1 MKFAFFTH
9 QPWPEGTDA
18 KEVIDRSAEQV
29 LFAEELGF
37 YSAWLA
43 EHHFTRYSIGS
54 SSLILAT
61 NLAAQTKSIRLG
73 TAVLVL
79 LRCDSLAEYT
89 NMMATGSSRLDR
101 YGRCGYDLA
110 GINLR
115 GKAIGHSAR
124 HQAWAAHLPVPAV
137 QEEAGRGRLA

>member
-9 QPWPEGTDA
+9 LPWPEGTDA

-61 NLAAQTKSIRLG
+61 NLAARTKTIRLG
-73 TAVLVL
+73 TAVLVSPNEGNV
-79 LRCDSLAEYT
+79 RSK
-89 NMMATGSSRLDR
+89 R
-101 YGRCGYDLA
+101 
-110 GINLR
+110 
-115 GKAIGHSAR
+115 
-124 HQAWAAHLPVPAV
+124 
-137 QEEAGRGRLA
+137 